1 MKKEITQPALMSNL
15 SKQETRIVYNH
26 LNKFLKNFEINQLE
40 KEFWND
46 TYKVQDLIE
55 IKNTQLLKKF
65 L

>member
-1 MKKEITQPALMSNL
+1 MSNL

-55 IKNTQLLKKF
+55 IKNKLKTS
-65 L
+65 LENDA